1 MSKPPDQTVLVSERS
16 LFSLAWPVS
25 LTLAV
30 GISQP
35 ALDMWF
41 LARVSD
47 SAAAGVG
54 AMIPVFGA
62 IMILLNTMGQAGSS
76 VAGQFLGARRRRLAR
91 ATNTFLQTLL
101 VAMGVAMGLVMVFA
115 AGPITAAMGLQGEIR
130 EHGEIF
136 LVVLGCGMGARA
148 LWTAMINIL
157 AAQGLTSWNL
167 WGSVIALGSNAL
179 LNYLFLRFTDGGT
192 YGVALATIL
201 SWAIVSFVLLAMLSR
216 KLNYHPLWVDLKLGY
231 RKALR
236 PLVRIGIP
244 STIEPISFQLYLVV
258 LGAQVVR
265 LGDLPLT
272 ARVYASTL
280 ANIAV
285 IFSYG
290 PGFAAQILTAHLV
303 GAGRED
309 EADRRLKH
317 ATKWACLG
325 ALVAGVVVA
334 ATSSWTLRTF
344 TQDAAVIAL
353 GVQLLW
359 IDAVLQPAKAVNIAL
374 TFSMRAAGDSK
385 FPAVVGTTFMWTVG
399 LGLALG
405 LCFGAG
411 WGVIGIWAGML
422 GDEWLRAAINAWRW
436 NTGRWRGKSIRHA

>member
-1 MSKPPDQTVLVSERS
+1 
-16 LFSLAWPVS
+16 
-25 LTLAV
+25 
-30 GISQP
+30 
-35 ALDMWF
+35 
-41 LARVSD
+41 
-47 SAAAGVG
+47 
-54 AMIPVFGA
+54 
-62 IMILLNTMGQAGSS
+62 MILLNTMGQAGSS
-76 VAGQFLGARRRRLAR
+76 VAGQFLGAGRRRLAQ

-101 VAMGVAMGLVMVFA
+101 VAMGVLLGLAMLFA
-115 AGPITAAMGLQGEIR
+115 SGPITRAMGLQGEIR
-130 EHGEIF
+130 THGEIF
-136 LVVLGCGMGARA
+136 LQVLGCGMGARA

-167 WGSVIALGSNAL
+167 WGSVLALGSNAL
-179 LNYLFLRFTDGGT
+179 LNFLFLRYTGWGT

-201 SWAIVSFVLLAMLSR
+201 SWAIVSFVLLVLLSR
-216 KLNYHPLWVDLKLGY
+216 RLNVHPSWMELRLGY
-231 RKALR
+231 RMALR

-258 LGAQVVR
+258 LGSQVVR

-280 ANIAV
+280 ANVAV

-309 EADRRLKH
+309 EADRRLRN

-325 ALVAGVVVA
+325 ALVAAVAVA
-334 ATSSWTLRTF
+334 ATSFWTLRAF
-344 TQDAAVIAL
+344 TRDAAVIAL
-353 GVQLLW
+353 GMQLLW
-359 IDAVLQPAKAVNIAL
+359 IDALLQPAKAANIAL

-411 WGVIGIWAGML
+411 WGVVGIWAGML
-422 GDEWLRAAINAWRW
+422 GDEWLRAGINAWRW
-436 NTGRWRGKSIRHA
+436 STGRWRGKGIRHG